1 MSGRRVVAQPFC
13 GLALTAAALLAGS
26 AGAAGSN
33 AGSDADT
40 GAPAAGV
47 SRQLDRARSLLELRL
62 AVLPADSGVLLLRD
76 PDRLTLR
83 IPSRLL
89 FAYDTPVLWQ
99 QQPAATPQAAIPEGQ
114 AQAPGQAP
122 APLAIPLLAT
132 VQLLKKYRALR
143 AQIVVYTDSI
153 GGVSANQS
161 LSDARAQA
169 VYQVLTA
176 AGIAPDRLQQHGAG
190 AATMVAGNQT
200 PQARIENRR
209 VEIEFRP
216 EPAAAP

>member
-1 MSGRRVVAQPFC
+1 MSGQRLTLPRACGP
-13 GLALTAAALLAGS
+13 GLAAAALLGGALLGGTLLLGNAAS
-26 AGAAGSN
+26 AAGSEG
-33 AGSDADT
+33 AT
-40 GAPAAGV
+40 GAPTAGL
-47 SRQLDRARSLLELRL
+47 RHQLDRAQSLLQLRL
-62 AVLPADSGVLLLRD
+62 SVLPADSGVLLLRD

-83 IPSRLL
+83 IPARML
-89 FAYDTPVLWQ
+89 FEYDTPVLWQ
-99 QQPAATPQAAIPEGQ
+99 QQPATETPG
-114 AQAPGQAP
+114 
-122 APLAIPLLAT
+122 PLALPLLAT
-132 VQLLKKYRALR
+132 VQLMNKYRALQ

-153 GGVSANQS
+153 GAVSVNQS

-169 VYQVLTA
+169 VYQALTA

-200 PQARIENRR
+200 PQGRIENRR